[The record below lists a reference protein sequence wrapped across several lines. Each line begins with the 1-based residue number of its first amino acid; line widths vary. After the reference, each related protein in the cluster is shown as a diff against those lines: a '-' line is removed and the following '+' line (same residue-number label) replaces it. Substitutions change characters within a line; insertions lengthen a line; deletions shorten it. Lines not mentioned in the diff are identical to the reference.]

1 MEKQIDNDIDIS
13 KNKFEYKLIGPYIN
27 TDKYSY
33 IEISI
38 TFNNIIVSGL
48 FYIPEL
54 KINSNINQL
63 NFNSYDDSDDIQD
76 INLNMYYDNGSRY
89 YYNFIIKNGFIEL
102 TTSIA
107 QWKVPIIPEFHEG
120 LIKLYNNIQI
130 IIDKK
135 N

>member
-1 MEKQIDNDIDIS
+1 
-13 KNKFEYKLIGPYIN
+13 
-27 TDKYSY
+27 
-33 IEISI
+33 
-38 TFNNIIVSGL
+38 
-48 FYIPEL
+48 
-54 KINSNINQL
+54 
-63 NFNSYDDSDDIQD
+63 
-76 INLNMYYDNGSRY
+76 MYYDNGSRY

-107 QWKVPIIPEFHEG
+107 KWKVPIIPEFHEG